1 MAWNTP
7 GSGSGNDGS
16 NGSNRD
22 KPNPWKPRGG
32 KSGGN
37 GLNDLLDRL
46 RGAFDGNGGNP
57 LRWLAIGLV
66 LLLLLSSFQLI
77 GEQQRGV
84 VLRFGQFARVMQ
96 PGPNFKWP

>member
-16 NGSNRD
+16 NGNKD

-66 LLLLLSSFQLI
+66 IYFVY
-77 GEQQRGV
+77 G
-84 VLRFGQFARVMQ
+84 ARNSRVGLGTQ
-96 PGPNFKWP
+96 GKVPA